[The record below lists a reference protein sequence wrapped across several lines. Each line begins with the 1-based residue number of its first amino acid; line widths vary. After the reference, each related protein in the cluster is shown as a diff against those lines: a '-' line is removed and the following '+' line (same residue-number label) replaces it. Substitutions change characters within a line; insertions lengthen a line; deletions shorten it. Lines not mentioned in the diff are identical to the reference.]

1 MKILVIGGG
10 GREHAVIRALR
21 KSPKAAEVYALPGN
35 GGIAAD
41 AVCVPGSATDIEG
54 AVDLAREAGIDF
66 AVVTPD
72 DPLCL
77 GMADALEHIGVPV
90 FGPSKAAA
98 QIEGSKVFAKGL
110 MKKYGIPTAAYEVFD
125 DFDAAMAYIEAA
137 PLPLVVKADGLAL
150 GKGVT
155 VAMSREEARAAVRAA
170 MQERVFGESG
180 ARLVIEEYL
189 EGPEVSV
196 LSFTDGVTLVP
207 MLASMDHKRAL
218 DGDEGPNT
226 GGMGAICPNPH
237 YTPELAAECMEK
249 IFLPTMRAM
258 NAEGRTFRGCLYFG
272 LMLTKD
278 GPKVIEYNCRFGD
291 PETQAVLPMLETD
304 LLDIM
309 EATAAGRLSELDI
322 RWSPGA
328 SCCLILASGGYPRA
342 YKKGLPIEGLD
353 ARGRLPG
360 SGVEVYHAGTRFEGG
375 KYYTNGGR
383 VLGLTAVAPT
393 LEEAVARAYAASER
407 VSFEGMHKRL
417 DIGARALQGPGG
429 AGAC

>member
-1 MKILVIGGG
+1 MRILVIGSG

-21 KSPKAAEVYALPGN
+21 KSPKVSDIFALPGN

-41 AVCVPGSATDIEG
+41 AVCVPGAAVDIEG
-54 AVDLAREAGIDF
+54 AVDFAREAAVDF

-77 GMADALEHIGVPV
+77 GMADALERIGVPV

-110 MKKYGIPTAAYEVFD
+110 MKKYGIPTAAYEVFE
-125 DFDAAMAYIEAA
+125 DFGAAMAYVEKA

-155 VAMSREEARAAVRAA
+155 VAMTRDEARGAVRAA
-170 MQERVFGESG
+170 MCERVFGESG

-196 LSFTDGVTLVP
+196 LSFTDGKAIVP
-207 MLASMDHKRAL
+207 MLSSMDHKRAY
-218 DGDEGPNT
+218 DGDAGPNT
-226 GGMGAICPNPH
+226 GGMGTVCPNPY
-237 YTPELAAECMEK
+237 YTEAVAAECMER
-249 IFLPTMRAM
+249 IFLPTVRAM

-291 PETQAVLPMLETD
+291 PETQVVLPLLETD

-309 EATAAGRLSELDI
+309 EAVASGRLSELDI
-322 RWSPGA
+322 RWSGKSA
-328 SCCLILASGGYPRA
+328 CCVILASGGYPKA
-342 YKKGLPIEGLD
+342 YKKGFEISGLD
-353 ARGRLPG
+353 ANGQLPDH
-360 SGVEVYHAGTRFEGG
+360 SAEVFHAGTRAEDGR
-375 KYYTNGGR
+375 YYTNGGR
-383 VLGLTAVAPT
+383 VLGVTATGET
-393 LEEAVARAYAASER
+393 LAEAVERAYAAADGI
-407 VSFEGMHKRL
+407 SFEGMHRRA
-417 DIGARALQGPGG
+417 DIGARALA
-429 AGAC
+429 AGK

>member
-1 MKILVIGGG
+1 
-10 GREHAVIRALR
+10 
-21 KSPKAAEVYALPGN
+21 
-35 GGIAAD
+35 
-41 AVCVPGSATDIEG
+41 
-54 AVDLAREAGIDF
+54 
-66 AVVTPD
+66 
-72 DPLCL
+72 
-77 GMADALEHIGVPV
+77 MADALEHIGVPA

-237 YTPELAAECMEK
+237 YTPEAAAECMEK

-278 GPKVIEYNCRFGD
+278 GPKVIRVQLPLRRPRD
-291 PETQAVLPMLETD
+291 PGRAP
-304 LLDIM
+304 
-309 EATAAGRLSELDI
+309 AAGDGPAGHHGGHSRGPALGTRHPLESRRLLLSHPRLRRLSQGLQ
-322 RWSPGA
+322 
-328 SCCLILASGGYPRA
+328 
-342 YKKGLPIEGLD
+342 KGP
-353 ARGRLPG
+353 AHRGP
-360 SGVEVYHAGTRFEGG
+360 
-375 KYYTNGGR
+375 
-383 VLGLTAVAPT
+383 
-393 LEEAVARAYAASER
+393 
-407 VSFEGMHKRL
+407 
-417 DIGARALQGPGG
+417 
-429 AGAC
+429 